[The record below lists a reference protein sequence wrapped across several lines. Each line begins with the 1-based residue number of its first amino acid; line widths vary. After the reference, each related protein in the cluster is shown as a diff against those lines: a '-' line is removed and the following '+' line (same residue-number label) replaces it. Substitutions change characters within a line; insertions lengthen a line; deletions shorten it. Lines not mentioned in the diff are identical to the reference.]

1 MIAKRYPVATPF
13 YPLWLSP
20 LPHRV
25 ADVALLV
32 HIVFEDSGNLVEA
45 AKRLRLGLGGTTN
58 AEMPRREG
66 VCGPTDAKAPPVSA
80 LAIVGDIERV
90 PFAVEDAPGLRVC
103 E

>member
-32 HIVFEDSGNLVEA
+32 NIVFEDSGNLVEA
-45 AKRLRLGLGGTTN
+45 AKHLRLGLGGTTN
-58 AEMPRREG
+58 SEMPRREG
-66 VCGPTDAKAPPVSA
+66 ACGPTDAKAPPVST
-80 LAIVGDIERV
+80 LTITGDIEYV
-90 PFAVEDAPGLRVC
+90 PFAVEHASW
-103 E
+103 

>member
-66 VCGPTDAKAPPVSA
+66 SCGPTLFSSYRPNERAGTPAK
-80 LAIVGDIERV
+80 LGC
-90 PFAVEDAPGLRVC
+90 PGP
-103 E
+103 